1 LLAFSDGGTSVPGS
15 ACAGNRHESGIVWFR
30 KTAHAE
36 LRGQQIRNN
45 PPKFIVSRPAFRFDV
60 IEAGLDQVSL
70 ASVPQETARRTQAWH
85 VLGTITQEA
94 TVSKSGDQ
102 ISLSLTVQRITRA
115 VILRHL
121 NNGLSY
127 RQLVHAAIS
136 NAILCVVSVACVAAL
151 AFFRKH
157 QGSFF
162 SDPPSLLLFL
172 NAIIF
177 GLSSTWKFYG
187 ALQETKR
194 VDL

>member
-102 ISLSLTVQRITRA
+102 ISLSLTVQRIT
-115 VILRHL
+115 
-121 NNGLSY
+121 Y

-162 SDPPSLLLFL
+162 SDRPSLLLFL